1 MIPKAKTFSS
11 KTLDHG
17 KTKYYLEIIR
27 TDGTYNLNL
36 NFVLLYDFYQGSTE
50 HMVTLQLIT
59 LRHLMMKAGK
69 MEWNNLQ
76 RREQCEHDIPGLAPL
91 LCITSNR

>member
-1 MIPKAKTFSS
+1 
-11 KTLDHG
+11 
-17 KTKYYLEIIR
+17 
-27 TDGTYNLNL
+27 
-36 NFVLLYDFYQGSTE
+36 
-50 HMVTLQLIT
+50 MVTLQLIT

-76 RREQCEHDIPGLAPL
+76 RQGQCEHDIPGLAPL